1 MGKVELWRQIAA
13 HLETWYS
20 SQSDAHLR
28 ESVDWLLV
36 EYMVD
41 YREKLRVQEEA
52 AEKKRIMAQL
62 TPGAKRVQRQ
72 REWATER
79 AKAIFKLKEGGMTG
93 PQIGNVFGISRNRV
107 AQILWKEERH
117 RRREARMQLEAAE

>member
-13 HLETWYS
+13 HLETWRSY
-20 SQSDAHLR
+20 QSDDHLR

-36 EYMVD
+36 EYMAD
-41 YREKLRVQEEA
+41 YREKLKLREAMAEEKRV
-52 AEKKRIMAQL
+52 KAQSR
-62 TPGAKRVQRQ
+62 PWAKRDQRQ
-72 REWATER
+72 WSMER
-79 AKAIFKLKEGGMTG
+79 AKAIYRLKEGGMTG